1 MTFLRFVSKRVWNNR
16 GYRCERVLLALVCLC
31 LFPFVFRCRP
41 PTVFC
46 WVGAAN
52 GFIEGS
58 CDTIDGCGV
67 EVEEGVEV
75 DAENG
80 FSDGS
85 CDTMD
90 G

>member
-1 MTFLRFVSKRVWNNR
+1 
-16 GYRCERVLLALVCLC
+16 
-31 LFPFVFRCRP
+31 
-41 PTVFC
+41 
-46 WVGAAN
+46 VGAAN

-58 CDTIDGCGV
+58 CDTMDGCGV
-67 EVEEGVEV
+67 EVVEMVEV

-90 G
+90 GCFSSVSLEDDSDKVTVAKTTVVIPSNPYVNTGIPFIE

>member
-1 MTFLRFVSKRVWNNR
+1 LLQKSKRINPNG
-16 GYRCERVLLALVCLC
+16 GYRCERVLLALLCLC
-31 LFPFVFRCRP
+31 LFPFVFLGLP

-46 WVGAAN
+46 CVGAAN

-58 CDTIDGCGV
+58 CDTIEGCGEEVV
-67 EVEEGVEV
+67 EVVEV

-80 FSDGS
+80 FSEGS
-85 CDTMD
+85 CDTID

>member
-1 MTFLRFVSKRVWNNR
+1 M
-16 GYRCERVLLALVCLC
+16 
-31 LFPFVFRCRP
+31 
-41 PTVFC
+41 
-46 WVGAAN
+46 GAVDDAN

-67 EVEEGVEV
+67 EVVEVVEV

-80 FSDGS
+80 FSEGS
-85 CDTMD
+85 CDTID

>member
-1 MTFLRFVSKRVWNNR
+1 VDAVDA
-16 GYRCERVLLALVCLC
+16 V
-31 LFPFVFRCRP
+31 
-41 PTVFC
+41 
-46 WVGAAN
+46 N
-52 GFIEGS
+52 GFSDGS

-67 EVEEGVEV
+67 EVEEV

>member
-1 MTFLRFVSKRVWNNR
+1 MTCLCPFVLRF
-16 GYRCERVLLALVCLC
+16 L
-31 LFPFVFRCRP
+31 P

-52 GFIEGS
+52 GFSDGS

-67 EVEEGVEV
+67 EVEEV

-80 FSDGS
+80 FNDGS
-85 CDTMD
+85 
-90 G
+90 